1 MDERKERCICCME
14 EKQPGAVCAH
24 CGFSGE
30 NRGQAPYLNLG
41 TVLQNRYLVGKVQ
54 SFNGEGASYL
64 AYDQAENS
72 KILLREFF
80 PQTVA
85 FREDDG
91 VTVSV
96 MAGGEDTFQY
106 AREGFLSYTRKV
118 AHCRDYPA
126 VLPVFDIFTENG
138 TAYAVYEWCTGG
150 TLKEYIEKK
159 GAPMSWNLAKALFLP
174 LISSLK
180 GLYAVGLGHYGIAP
194 ENLLIFADGR
204 MKLGGFCLEDVRREE
219 QDLSPELFAGCAAL
233 EQYSANEPLAEY
245 TDIYGLCACL
255 FYALT
260 MHLPQEATRRKY
272 DSRLLIA
279 NSTLQQIPPFV
290 ISALAGGLQV
300 MPEKRIQTFEE
311 LYHQLIG
318 GEVMNETREPKD
330 TDNSALQAENQPEKK
345 KQNEKRRLPNFVI
358 GAISFFCALLVFCL
372 CGWLYLKNRYG
383 DEIFNSSGTTASE
396 SADGTASAGSTD
408 VPSDASGDSADSS
421 DSAASSE
428 ETSSIPE
435 GSVPVPNFVGQTLEA
450 AQKNTDF
457 KILLSDR
464 DFSDTVGEGMIMSQ
478 SVEGYAQPG
487 TVITVVVSKGKMMR
501 ELPDIAGKTLNE
513 AKAELLAA
521 GFQVGNV
528 TEEPSEEAS
537 GTVLR
542 TADPSLKAGVS
553 YEYGTTVDLIV
564 AQTIS
569 SQ

>member
-1 MDERKERCICCME
+1 ME
-14 EKQPGAVCAH
+14 EKQPGAACAR

-30 NRGQAPYLNLG
+30 DCGQAPYLNLG

-54 SFNGEGASYL
+54 SFNGEGVSYL
-64 AYDQAENS
+64 AYDQAEDS

-180 GLYAVGLGHYGIAP
+180 GLHAVGLGHYGIAP
-194 ENLLIFADGR
+194 ENLLIFSNGR

-233 EQYSANEPLAEY
+233 EQYSSNESLAEY

-290 ISALAGGLQV
+290 VSALAGGLQV

-311 LYHQLIG
+311 LYHQLVG
-318 GEVMNETREPKD
+318 GEVMNETREP
-330 TDNSALQAENQPEKK
+330 ENTVEPSIQVESQSGKK
-345 KQNEKRRLPNFVI
+345 KQNEKRQLPHFVI
-358 GAISFFCALLVFCL
+358 GTISFFCALLVFCL

-383 DEIFNSSGTTASE
+383 NEVFNFSGTTASE
-396 SADGTASAGSTD
+396 SAGST
-408 VPSDASGDSADSS
+408 VSAESTDASSVGSGESTDSS
-421 DSAASSE
+421 DSATSGE
-428 ETSSIPE
+428 EPSSIPE
-435 GSVPVPNFVGQTLEA
+435 GSVAVPSFIGQTLEA

-464 DFSDTVGEGMIMSQ
+464 DFSDTVGEGLIMSQ

-487 TVITVVVSKGKMMR
+487 TVITVVISKGKMMR
-501 ELPDIAGKTLNE
+501 ELPDVTGKPLNE
-513 AKAELLAA
+513 AKAALLAA
-521 GFQVGNV
+521 GFQVGIV

-542 TADPSLKAGVS
+542 TTDSSLKAGVS

-564 AQTIS
+564 AQAIS

>member
-14 EKQPGAVCAH
+14 EKQPGAVCPR
-24 CGFSGE
+24 CGFSDE
-30 NRGQAPYLNLG
+30 NRSRAPYLNFG
-41 TVLQNRYLVGKVQ
+41 TVLQRRYLVGKVQ
-54 SFNGEGASYL
+54 SFNGEGVSYL
-64 AYDQAENS
+64 AYDQTEGS

-80 PQTVA
+80 PQTIA
-85 FREDDG
+85 FRENDG

-96 MAGGEDTFQY
+96 MAGGEETFQY
-106 AREGFLSYTRKV
+106 ARESFLSYTRKV

-180 GLYAVGLGHYGIAP
+180 GLHAVGLGHYGIAP
-194 ENLLIFADGR
+194 ENLLIFSDGR
-204 MKLGGFCLEDVRREE
+204 MKLGGFCLEDIRREE
-219 QDLSPELFAGCAAL
+219 QDFSPELFAGCAAL
-233 EQYSANEPLAEY
+233 EQYSSNESLAEY

-290 ISALAGGLQV
+290 VSALAGGLQV

-311 LYHQLIG
+311 LYHQLVG
-318 GEVMNETREPKD
+318 GEVMSETVEPESIAKP
-330 TDNSALQAENQPEKK
+330 SASSEKQPGKK
-345 KQNEKRRLPNFVI
+345 KKERKQLPHFLL
-358 GAISFFCALLVFCL
+358 GAISFCCALTIFCL

-383 DEIFNSSGTTASE
+383 DDLFNFGET
-396 SADGTASAGSTD
+396 
-408 VPSDASGDSADSS
+408 SS
-421 DSAASSE
+421 DSVSSEWLTSSEEAASSE
-428 ETSSIPE
+428 AGESGTASEDTSSVPE
-435 GSVPVPNFVGQTLEA
+435 GFIAVPNLVGQTLSA
-450 AQKNTDF
+450 AQSNTDF
-457 KILLSDR
+457 KVLLTNR
-464 DFSDTVGEGMIMSQ
+464 DFSDTVKEGLIMSQ

-487 TVITVVVSKGKMMR
+487 TVITVVVSKGTMMR
-501 ELPDIAGKTLNE
+501 VLPDVEGIPLDE
-513 AKAELLAA
+513 AKSALLAA
-521 GFQVGNV
+521 GFQIGIV

-542 TADPSLKAGVS
+542 TTDPSLKAGIS

-564 AQTIS
+564 AQEIS
-569 SQ
+569 SQSSESE